1 MKTIGSRSTCPVG
14 YTLDVFGDKW
24 TLLLLRD
31 MIFEGKN
38 SWLEWKASAE
48 HIAPSV
54 LSDRVNLLMEEKYL
68 IKKVSESNASK
79 FHYFLTDKGLDLIP
93 LMVEL
98 MEFGC
103 RYNPQGGS
111 AYWMKKI
118 EASKKKT
125 ITELHEKMLSARQEA
140 FPTAS

>member
-14 YTLDVFGDKW
+14 YTLDLFGDKW

-31 MIFEGKN
+31 MIFADKN
-38 SWLEWKASAE
+38 SWLEWRASDE

-54 LSDRVNLLMEEKYL
+54 LSDRVSLLLDENYL

-79 FHYFLTDKGLDLIP
+79 FLYYLTDKGLDLIP

-103 RYNPQGGS
+103 KYNPKGGS

-125 ITELHEKMLSARQEA
+125 IQELHEKMLAARIEA
-140 FPTAS
+140 FPTT